1 MAGRLITIDG
11 QVYEVAAET
20 PAGSL
25 LLLNRSGILR
35 ERSAALERQLESV
48 RTELAKA
55 EAEAAEAMAR

>member
-25 LLLNRSGILR
+25 LLLNRSGILL
-35 ERSAALERQLESV
+35 ERTAALERQLEAV
-48 RTELAKA
+48 RTELAKVERDA
-55 EAEAAEAMAR
+55 TEAATR